1 MKLKLS
7 LQTKY
12 LILIIGAILAIPFF
26 LTILSMVVF
35 LPFIYVSQDEY
46 GQVYQANELEAMWH
60 EEAKQ
65 LEGKGEEEINQTLIH
80 VKDQYKEAGMF
91 WVNQDGVTQ
100 ELINPFG
107 TIPKKW
113 SASDSISFMKKSFGG
128 DPFTVVAFLS
138 EERNQG
144 FMVFQMPKKYMEPP
158 LVRLRDQ
165 YSYIYILTFIGLL
178 SLFLLISWLFF
189 KGIRKRLVRLQEAM
203 SIPIH
208 SSIPSPIKLTKEDE
222 IGRLEES
229 FNKMVGALKESRE
242 KEQKELKL
250 RQQLIANLSHDLR
263 TPLTVLRS
271 NLYSLKKEVQSKKS
285 IELVET
291 MDDKISYVADLI
303 ENLLSYTLLLSGKY
317 PYEPQQINIVRLVRN
332 HIATWY
338 SVLEDEGFVVDID
351 LPEKGLFWEIDEK
364 WLKRILD
371 NLLQNVLRHARSG
384 KFVRITISERTLIVE
399 DRGPGMDV
407 ATNETKGTGIGL
419 TIISMMTREM
429 NIKWKMESRESGLKM
444 TFQQGEKVF

>member
-1 MKLKLS
+1 MKLKMS

-12 LILIIGAILAIPFF
+12 LLLIVGAILAIPFL

-46 GQVYQANELEAMWH
+46 GHVYQANELETMWH
-60 EEAKQ
+60 EEAEQ
-65 LEGKGEEEINQTLIH
+65 LEGKGREEITKALLK
-80 VKDQYKEAGMF
+80 VKSQYQKAGMF
-91 WVNQDGVTQ
+91 WVNQVGVTQ
-100 ELINPFG
+100 EVIDPFG
-107 TIPKKW
+107 TIPKRW

-128 DPFTVVAFLS
+128 DPFTVVAFIGKD
-138 EERNQG
+138 RNQG

-165 YSYIYILTFIGLL
+165 YSYIYILTFVVLL
-178 SLFLLISWLFF
+178 SCFLLISWLFF

-208 SSIPSPIKLTKEDE
+208 SSIPNPIKLSKEDE

-229 FNKMVGALKESRE
+229 FNDMVSALQDSRK

-263 TPLTVLRS
+263 TPLTVLRG
-271 NLYSLKKEVQSKKS
+271 NLYSLKKEIQSEKS

-291 MDDKISYVADLI
+291 MDDKISYIADLI
-303 ENLLSYTLLLSGKY
+303 ENLLSYTLLSSGKY

-338 SVLEDEGFVVDID
+338 SVLEDEGFEIDID
-351 LPEKGLFWEIDEK
+351 LPEQALYWVIDEK

-371 NLLQNVLRHARSG
+371 NVLQNVLRHARDG
-384 KFVRITISERTLIVE
+384 KFVRIAIREEILIIE
-399 DRGPGMDV
+399 DKGPGMDG
-407 ATNETKGTGIGL
+407 ATNAPKGTGIGL
-419 TIISMMTREM
+419 TIISMMTKEM
-429 NIKWKMESRESGLKM
+429 NIKWMLETSESGIKM
-444 TFQQGEKVF
+444 TFKQG

>member
-1 MKLKLS
+1 MKLKMS

-12 LILIIGAILAIPFF
+12 LLLIIGAILAIPFL
-26 LTILSMVVF
+26 LTILSMIVF
-35 LPFIYVSQDEY
+35 LPFVYVSQDEY
-46 GQVYQANELEAMWH
+46 GHVYQANELESMWH

-65 LEGKGEEEINQTLIH
+65 LKGKGEEEINQTLLH

-91 WVNQDGVTQ
+91 WVNQVGFTQ
-100 ELINPFG
+100 EVIDPFG
-107 TIPKKW
+107 TIPEKW

-128 DPFTVVAFLS
+128 DPFTVVAFIG
-138 EERNQG
+138 EDRNQG

-158 LVRLRDQ
+158 LIRFQDKYNHL
-165 YSYIYILTFIGLL
+165 YILTFVILIT
-178 SLFLLISWLFF
+178 LFLFISWLFF

-203 SIPIH
+203 IPTN
-208 SSIPSPIKLTKEDE
+208 SLIPNPIKISKEDE

-229 FNKMVGALKESRE
+229 FNNMVSALQESRE

-263 TPLTVLRS
+263 TPLTVLRG
-271 NLYSLKKEVQSKKS
+271 NLYSLRKEIQSEKS

-303 ENLLSYTLLLSGKY
+303 ENLLSYTLLSSGKY
-317 PYEPQQINIVRLVRN
+317 PYEPQQLNIVRLVRN
-332 HIATWY
+332 HLATWY
-338 SVLEDEGFVVDID
+338 SVLEEEGFEVDID
-351 LPEKGLFWEIDEK
+351 LPEQALYWEVDEK
-364 WLKRILD
+364 WLKRIID

-384 KFVRITISERTLIVE
+384 KFVRIAIQEGTLIVE
-399 DRGPGMDV
+399 DRGPGMDG
-407 ATNETKGTGIGL
+407 ATNETKGSGIGL

-429 NIKWKMESRESGLKM
+429 NIKWKMESSEEGLKM
-444 TFQQGEKVF
+444 TFSSKGKGS